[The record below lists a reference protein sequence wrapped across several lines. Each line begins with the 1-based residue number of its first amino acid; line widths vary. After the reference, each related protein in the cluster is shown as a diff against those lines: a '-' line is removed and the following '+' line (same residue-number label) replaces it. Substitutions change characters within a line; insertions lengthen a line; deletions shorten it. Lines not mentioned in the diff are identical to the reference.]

1 MMSCEETAARSLPPT
16 TRPVSLTLR
25 TPLLAAAAL
34 VALPLLTHAQAP
46 RATTSPIAARSA
58 VPDAA
63 LPFDTAV
70 RRGTLPN
77 GIHYLVRRNVK
88 PENRAE
94 LRLVVNAG
102 SILESDRQ
110 LGVAHFV
117 EHMAFNGTR
126 RFPKASLVNFLER
139 VGVKFGPDLN
149 AYTSFDETVYMLK
162 VPTDTAA
169 IVNTALD
176 ILEDWATGLAFD
188 TTEIR
193 KERGVVIEEWRT
205 GRGAQMR
212 LLYKQFPVLLRGS
225 KYATRL
231 PIGTREN
238 LESFP
243 DSVAFAFYRDW
254 YRPDL
259 MTVVAVGDFDPKA
272 MEASIRQRFAHIP
285 PARNPRV
292 REYAA
297 VPDHAETLVSIES
310 DKEYPNATVQL
321 LWLDS
326 TRRVRTTSQFRR
338 AIVNGLYDRMV
349 NARLGEI
356 TQRADAP
363 FAFASTS
370 RGAFT
375 RTKDAHLFFAAIKG
389 SEFERAASAL
399 LAEAERVRR
408 FGFTRTELDRARTE
422 YLRSL
427 EQRYAERDKTN
438 SNVFAS
444 QYVSSALNG
453 TPILGIADEQALA
466 LRFAPTV
473 TLEEINTLAHASFP
487 KTNRVVIVAAP
498 DRPEFKLPEKSAML
512 AIFDR
517 AAHDSTLRAYVDSTS
532 DAPLVAAPPTPG
544 KIVAERTLP
553 ETGILEWKLSNGARV
568 LLKPTDF
575 KRDEVLFGAQ
585 SPGGTSVLPDQDV
598 GQAELASMALDAG
611 GVGSFNAT
619 ALTKKL
625 AGKRAD
631 VSASID
637 DESEGLSG
645 AASAK
650 DLETMFQL
658 AWLRVTQ
665 PRVDSGAVEAL
676 RNQARAALLNRRNDP
691 SQIFRDTITLTMTQ
705 HHPRV
710 RLFTP
715 ELFDSVDV
723 RRALT
728 IYRDRFADAG
738 GFTYFLVGAFSP
750 DSVRPLVER
759 YIASLPAP
767 TRTEQAKDVGI
778 RPPTGV
784 VERTVHAG
792 IEPKAQSVLTFTG
805 PCEYS
810 MENRAVMGAL
820 RQLHDIRLR
829 EVLRED
835 KSGTYGASVGGGCS
849 HIPYPHYQMTVSF
862 GSAPERTDE
871 LTKAVFS
878 VIDSIKAGAVSD
890 SNMTKIRELA
900 VREHETAVKQNNSWL
915 NAMMDAD
922 EDGRDP
928 RDFLHVADLT
938 LKVTKD
944 QIRDAA
950 RTYLRMDQYAH
961 FTLLPANQPSKP
973 TP

>member
-1 MMSCEETAARSLPPT
+1 MP
-16 TRPVSLTLR
+16 LTSR
-25 TPLLAAAAL
+25 IPLLVATLL
-34 VALPLLTHAQAP
+34 VPVPSLVGAQAP
-46 RATTSPIAARSA
+46 RPTAPSVAGAS
-58 VPDAA
+58 DAP
-63 LPFDTAV
+63 LPTDTAV
-70 RRGTLPN
+70 LRGRLPN
-77 GIHYLVRRNVK
+77 GIRYLVRRNVR
-88 PENRAE
+88 PEKRAE

-102 SILESDRQ
+102 SILENDQQ

-126 RFPKASLVNFLER
+126 RFPKANLIDFLER

-149 AYTSFDETVYMLK
+149 AYTSFDETVYMVQ

-176 ILEDWATGLAFD
+176 ILEDWAHGLAFD
-188 TTEIR
+188 STEIR
-193 KERGVVIEEWRT
+193 KERGVVVEEWRLR
-205 GRGAQMR
+205 RGAQMR

-243 DSVAFAFYRDW
+243 DSLARAFYRDW

-259 MTVVAVGDFDPKA
+259 MTVVAVGDFDPKS
-272 MEASIRQRFAHIP
+272 METSIRQRFARIP
-285 PARNPRV
+285 AVRQPRV
-292 REYAA
+292 REYAK

-310 DKEYPNATVQL
+310 DREYPNATVQL

-326 TRRVRTTSQFRR
+326 TKHVRTVSQFRR

-349 NARLGEI
+349 NARLSEI
-356 TQRADAP
+356 TQSPDAP

-375 RTKDAHLFFAAIKG
+375 RTKDAHSFFAAIKG

-399 LAEAERVRR
+399 LAESERVRR
-408 FGFTRTELDRARTE
+408 FGFTKTELDRARTE
-422 YLRSL
+422 YLRAL
-427 EQRYAERDKTN
+427 EQAYAERDKTN
-438 SNVFAS
+438 SSVFAS
-444 QYVSSALNG
+444 QYVSSALNE

-466 LRFAPTV
+466 QRFAPTV
-473 TLEEINTLAHASFP
+473 TLAEINTLARASFP
-487 KTNRVVIVAAP
+487 KENRVVIVAAP
-498 DRPEFKLPEKSAML
+498 DRPEFKLPEKAAML

-517 AAHDSTLRAYVDSTS
+517 AASDSTLKAYVDSTS
-532 DAPLVAAPPTPG
+532 DAPLVAALPTPG
-544 KIVAERTLP
+544 KIVSERTLP

-575 KRDEVLFGAQ
+575 KRDEVVFGAQ
-585 SPGGTSVLPDQDV
+585 SPGGSSLVADQDLN
-598 GQAELASMALDAG
+598 QAELATMALDAG
-611 GVGSFNAT
+611 GLGSFNST
-619 ALTKKL
+619 SLTKKL

-631 VSASID
+631 VSAYID
-637 DESEGLSG
+637 DYSEGLNG
-645 AASAK
+645 GASAK

-658 AWLRVTQ
+658 AWLRLTQ
-665 PRVDSGAVEAL
+665 PRADTSAVGAL
-676 RNQARAALLNRRNDP
+676 RNQVRAALLNRKNDP
-691 SQIFRDTITLTMTQ
+691 GQIFRDTITLTMAQ
-705 HHPRV
+705 HNPRV
-710 RLFTP
+710 RLFTA

-723 RRALT
+723 QRALAV
-728 IYRDRFADAG
+728 YRERFADAG
-738 GFTYFLVGAFSP
+738 SFNYYLVGAFSP

-759 YIASLPAP
+759 YLASLPAP
-767 TRTEQAKDVGI
+767 ARTEQAKDVGI

-784 VERTVHAG
+784 VERTVRAG
-792 IEPKAQSVLTFTG
+792 IEPKAQSLLVFTG

-810 MENRAVMGAL
+810 IENRAVMNAL
-820 RQLHDIRLR
+820 RQLLDIRLR

-835 KSGTYGASVGGGCS
+835 KSGTYGAGVGASCS
-849 HIPYPHYQMTVSF
+849 HIPYSHYQFTVSF

-871 LTKAVFS
+871 LSKAVFG
-878 VIDSIKAGAVSD
+878 VIDSIKAGQVSD

-900 VREHETAVKQNNSWL
+900 IREHETSLKQNDRWL

-922 EDGRDP
+922 EDGRDQ
-928 RDFLHVADLT
+928 RDFLHVADRM

-950 RTYLRMDQYAH
+950 RTYLVTDRYAH
-961 FTLLPANQPSKP
+961 FTLLPADEGKKP
-973 TP
+973 VP

>member
-1 MMSCEETAARSLPPT
+1 MSLS
-16 TRPVSLTLR
+16 SR
-25 TPLLAAAAL
+25 TPLLLVATL
-34 VALPLLTHAQAP
+34 VALPLRAQAQAP
-46 RATTSPIAARSA
+46 RAASPSPASRA
-58 VPDAA
+58 VPPDAP
-63 LPFDTAV
+63 LPFDTSV
-70 RRGTLPN
+70 IRGALPN

-102 SILESDRQ
+102 SILENDRQ

-149 AYTSFDETVYMLK
+149 AYTSFDETVYMLRI
-162 VPTDTAA
+162 PTDTAA

-238 LESFP
+238 LETFP
-243 DSVAFAFYRDW
+243 DSFATAFYRDW

-272 MEASIRQRFAHIP
+272 MEASIRQRFSRVP
-285 PARNPRV
+285 PAKKPRV

-326 TRRVRTTSQFRR
+326 TKRVRTTSQFRR
-338 AIVNGLYDRMV
+338 GIVNGLYDRMV

-375 RTKDAHLFFAAIKG
+375 RTKDAHTFFAAIKG
-389 SEFERAASAL
+389 SEFERAGAAL

-408 FGFTRTELDRARTE
+408 FGFTKTELDRARTE

-438 SNVFAS
+438 SNVFAA

-453 TPILGIADEQALA
+453 TPIVGITDEQALA
-466 LRFAPTV
+466 LRFAPTI

-487 KTNRVVIVAAP
+487 KQNRVVIVAAP

-517 AAHDSTLRAYVDSTS
+517 VNSDATIKAYVDSTS
-532 DAPLVAAPPTPG
+532 DAPLIATLPAPG
-544 KIVAERTLP
+544 KIVSEQTLP
-553 ETGILEWKLSNGARV
+553 ETKIIEWKLSNGARV

-575 KRDEVLFGAQ
+575 KRDEVMFGAQ
-585 SPGGTSVLPDQDV
+585 SPGGTSLVADQDV
-598 GQAELASMALDAG
+598 SQAELAAMALDAG
-611 GVGSFNAT
+611 GLGSFNAT
-619 ALTKKL
+619 ALTKRL

-631 VSASID
+631 VNASID
-637 DESEGLSG
+637 DESEGLGG

-658 AWLRVTQ
+658 AWLRLTQ

-705 HHPRV
+705 HNARV

-715 ELFDSVDV
+715 ELFDSLDV
-723 RRALT
+723 RRALS
-728 IYRDRFADAG
+728 IYRDRFSDAG

-759 YIASLPAP
+759 YIGSLPAP
-767 TRTEQAKDVGI
+767 TRTEKAKDVGI

-792 IEPKAQSVLTFTG
+792 IEPKAQSMFIFTG
-805 PCEYS
+805 SCDYS
-810 MENRAVMGAL
+810 MENRAIMSAL
-820 RQLHDIRLR
+820 RQLLDIRLR

-835 KSGTYGASVGGGCS
+835 KSGTYGASVGAGCS
-849 HIPYPHYQMTVSF
+849 HIPYPHYQVTVSF

-871 LTKAVFS
+871 LSKAVFA

-900 VREHETAVKQNNSWL
+900 IRAQETNLKQNDHWL

-922 EDGRDP
+922 EDGRDQ
-928 RDFLHVADLT
+928 RDFLRVAEYT
-938 LKVTKD
+938 LKVTKE

-950 RTYLRMDQYAH
+950 RAYLRMDNYAH
-961 FTLLPANQPSKP
+961 FTLLPSNQPPKP

>member
-1 MMSCEETAARSLPPT
+1 MSLS
-16 TRPVSLTLR
+16 SR
-25 TPLLAAAAL
+25 TPLLLVATL
-34 VALPLLTHAQAP
+34 VALPLRAQAQAP
-46 RATTSPIAARSA
+46 RAASPSPASRA
-58 VPDAA
+58 VPPDAP
-63 LPFDTAV
+63 LPFDTSV
-70 RRGTLPN
+70 IRGALPN

-102 SILESDRQ
+102 SILENDRQ

-149 AYTSFDETVYMLK
+149 AYTSFDETVYMLRI
-162 VPTDTAA
+162 PTDTAA

-238 LESFP
+238 LETFP
-243 DSVAFAFYRDW
+243 DSFATAFYRDW

-272 MEASIRQRFAHIP
+272 MEASIRQRFSRVP
-285 PARNPRV
+285 PAKKPRV

-326 TRRVRTTSQFRR
+326 TKRVRTTSQFRR
-338 AIVNGLYDRMV
+338 GIVNGLYDRMV

-375 RTKDAHLFFAAIKG
+375 RTKDAHTFFAAIKG
-389 SEFERAASAL
+389 SEFERAGAAL

-408 FGFTRTELDRARTE
+408 FGFTKTELDRARTE

-438 SNVFAS
+438 SNVFAA

-453 TPILGIADEQALA
+453 TPIVGITDEQALA
-466 LRFAPTV
+466 LRFAPTI

-487 KTNRVVIVAAP
+487 KQNRVVIVAAP

-517 AAHDSTLRAYVDSTS
+517 VNTDATIKAYVDSTS
-532 DAPLVAAPPTPG
+532 DAPLIASLPTPG
-544 KIVAERTLP
+544 KIVSEQTLP
-553 ETGILEWKLSNGARV
+553 ETKIIEWKLSNGARV

-575 KRDEVLFGAQ
+575 KRDEVMFGAQ
-585 SPGGTSVLPDQDV
+585 SPGGTSLVADQDV
-598 GQAELASMALDAG
+598 SQAELAAMALDAG
-611 GVGSFNAT
+611 GLGSFNAT
-619 ALTKKL
+619 ALTKRL

-631 VSASID
+631 VNASID
-637 DESEGLSG
+637 DESEGLGG

-658 AWLRVTQ
+658 AWLRLTQ

-705 HHPRV
+705 HNARV

-715 ELFDSVDV
+715 ELFDSLDV
-723 RRALT
+723 RRALS
-728 IYRDRFADAG
+728 IYRDRFSDAG

-759 YIASLPAP
+759 YIGSLPAP
-767 TRTEQAKDVGI
+767 TRTEKAKDVGI

-792 IEPKAQSVLTFTG
+792 IEPKAQSMFIFTG
-805 PCEYS
+805 SCDYS
-810 MENRAVMGAL
+810 MENRAIMSAL
-820 RQLHDIRLR
+820 RQLLDIRLR

-835 KSGTYGASVGGGCS
+835 KSGTYGASVGAGCS
-849 HIPYPHYQMTVSF
+849 HIPYPHYQVTVSF

-871 LTKAVFS
+871 LSKAVFA

-900 VREHETAVKQNNSWL
+900 IRAQETNLKQNDHWL

-922 EDGRDP
+922 EDGRDQ
-928 RDFLHVADLT
+928 RDFLRVAEYT
-938 LKVTKD
+938 LKVTKE

-950 RTYLRMDQYAH
+950 RTYLKMDQYAH
-961 FTLLPANQPSKP
+961 FTLLPANQPPKP

>member
-1 MMSCEETAARSLPPT
+1 
-16 TRPVSLTLR
+16 VSLTSR
-25 TPLLAAAAL
+25 TPLLLAAL
-34 VALPLLTHAQAP
+34 VALPSLAHAQAP
-46 RATTSPIAARSA
+46 RSTSPSLAGRA
-58 VPDAA
+58 PDAP
-63 LPFDTAV
+63 LPLDTSV
-70 RRGTLPN
+70 RRGLLPN
-77 GIHYLVRRNVK
+77 GIHYLVRRNTK

-149 AYTSFDETVYMLK
+149 AYTSFDETVYMLR

-188 TTEIR
+188 STEIR

-243 DSVAFAFYRDW
+243 DSLAPAFYRDW

-285 PARNPRV
+285 PARQPRV

-321 LWLDS
+321 VWLDS
-326 TRRVRTTSQFRR
+326 VSRVRTTSQFRR
-338 AIVNGLYDRMV
+338 SLVNGLYDRMV

-370 RGAFT
+370 RGGFT
-375 RTKDAHLFFAAIKG
+375 RTKDAHIFFAAIKG
-389 SEFERAASAL
+389 NEFERAAAAL

-408 FGFTRTELDRARTE
+408 FGFTKTELERARTE
-422 YLRSL
+422 YLRSI

-453 TPILGIADEQALA
+453 TPIIGIANEQALA
-466 LRFAPTV
+466 QRFAPTV

-512 AIFDR
+512 AVFDR
-517 AAHDSTLRAYVDSTS
+517 ATADSTIKAYVDSTS
-532 DAPLVAAPPTPG
+532 DAPLIATPPTPG
-544 KIVAERTLP
+544 KIVSERTLP
-553 ETGILEWKLSNGARV
+553 ETGILEWKLSNGARF

-585 SPGGTSVLPDQDV
+585 SPGGTSLLADQDV
-598 GQAELASMALDAG
+598 SQAELAAMVLDAG
-611 GVGSFNAT
+611 GLGSFNAT

-691 SQIFRDTITLTMTQ
+691 SQILRDTMALTMTQ

-710 RLFTP
+710 HLFTP
-715 ELFDSVDV
+715 ERFDSVDV
-723 RRALT
+723 RRALS

-767 TRTEQAKDVGI
+767 SRTEQAKDVGI
-778 RPPTGV
+778 RPPSGV

-792 IEPKAQSVLTFTG
+792 IEPKAQSMLVFTG
-805 PCEYS
+805 SCEYS
-810 MENRAVMGAL
+810 MESRAVMGAL
-820 RQLHDIRLR
+820 RQLLDIRLR

-835 KSGTYGASVGGGCS
+835 KSGTYGASVGASCS
-849 HIPYPHYQMTVSF
+849 HIPYPHYQVTVSF

-871 LTKAVFS
+871 LSKAVFS

-928 RDFLHVADLT
+928 RDFLRVADLT

-950 RTYLRMDQYAH
+950 RTYLRMDNYAH
-961 FTLLPANQPSKP
+961 FTLLPANQPPKP